1 MNKLPVVIATAPVG
15 ETPPPLLA
23 HMISSGGVYHFEGYH
38 IGGRREVFE
47 VQRNDGPDL
56 IDGLGFE
63 RYKISIPHASPL
75 VIGTTNYTRIDIQQ
89 DGSVVIDWEK
99 V

>member
-1 MNKLPVVIATAPVG
+1 MKLPVVIATAPVG
-15 ETPPPLLA
+15 IEPPPLFI
-23 HMISSGGVYHFEGYH
+23 HMISTGGVYHFEAANVSP
-38 IGGRREVFE
+38 GRTLTEVN
-47 VQRNDGPDL
+47 RNDGPDL